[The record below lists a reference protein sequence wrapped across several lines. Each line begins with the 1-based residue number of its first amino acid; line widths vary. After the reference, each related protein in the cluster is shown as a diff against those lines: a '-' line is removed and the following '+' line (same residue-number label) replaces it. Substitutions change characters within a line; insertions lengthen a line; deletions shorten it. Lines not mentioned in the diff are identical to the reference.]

1 MQKQGQ
7 GRFREKEPFHSANPE
22 FCSNNYVPALFDPR
36 LLARY
41 RSFYRD
47 LLAEK
52 IFGESTS
59 RNGKRRPVT
68 KMEFFIILEKIFSGL
83 CLRRDL

>member
-1 MQKQGQ
+1 MRSSTVLIRKGGERDGGVQKQGQ

-59 RNGKRRPVT
+59 
-68 KMEFFIILEKIFSGL
+68 
-83 CLRRDL
+83 